1 MSKQYRVAVCGATGA
16 VGNQMIQCL
25 EERDFPLGELRLL
38 ASARSEGKKLS
49 FKGEEIAVQVLGEGS
64 FEGIDIALF
73 SAGGSVSKEYA
84 PQAAAAGAV
93 VVDNSSWGTIRMHQE
108 LHHPGR
114 VSATDLV
121 NPDFVVLAGAYGM
134 HAERVTATD
143 GFAPAFERAMASP
156 TGALLHLITSTD
168 QLNPRLTVEAARE
181 EKGAVRP

>member
-1 MSKQYRVAVCGATGA
+1 
-16 VGNQMIQCL
+16 
-25 EERDFPLGELRLL
+25 
-38 ASARSEGKKLS
+38 
-49 FKGEEIAVQVLGEGS
+49 VL
-64 FEGIDIALF
+64 
-73 SAGGSVSKEYA
+73 
-84 PQAAAAGAV
+84 

-121 NPDFVVLAGAYGM
+121 NPDFVALAGAYGM

-168 QLNPRLTVEAARE
+168 QLNPRLTVEAAR
-181 EKGAVRP
+181 GAVGR